1 MLSLSQS
8 PSLRQCLSSLIQDLP
23 TGRHRQKNIQVEI
36 QRWIEEGKSH
46 AHPDRQGQDRGLTLP
61 AGSRL
66 MSSLG
71 QLFETVQTHIPSHTI
86 YELVDAR
93 IHG

>member
-1 MLSLSQS
+1 M
-8 PSLRQCLSSLIQDLP
+8 PIIP
-23 TGRHRQKNIQVEI
+23 NTGSAYRETDRKIYKLKYRKE
-36 QRWIEEGKSH
+36 
-46 AHPDRQGQDRGLTLP
+46 RQGQDRGLTLP

-86 YELVDAR
+86 YELIDAR